1 MPSWRNWRP
10 GFAGFFGR
18 SEYVKAYARGLS
30 RAAALNSER
39 FKQIDLAEIMRE
51 HPGVSLVDGKEA
63 ADAMKCQL
71 RRMLTVLGGFPERL
85 EHVSNEALD
94 ACVARGL
101 NVIQVADVARRAASD
116 FDAQTAAAG
125 SWSSPIVAAFAILGV
140 LRFARRIVWP

>member
-1 MPSWRNWRP
+1 MKRD
-10 GFAGFFGR
+10 A
-18 SEYVKAYARGLS
+18 E
-30 RAAALNSER
+30 
-39 FKQIDLAEIMRE
+39 LAELEARVRRIL
-51 HPGVSLVDGKEA
+51 PADVKEFSYA
-63 ADAMKCQL
+63 WAQAE
-71 RRMLTVLGGFPERL
+71 LGGSPERL

-140 LRFARRIVWP
+140 LWFARRIVWP